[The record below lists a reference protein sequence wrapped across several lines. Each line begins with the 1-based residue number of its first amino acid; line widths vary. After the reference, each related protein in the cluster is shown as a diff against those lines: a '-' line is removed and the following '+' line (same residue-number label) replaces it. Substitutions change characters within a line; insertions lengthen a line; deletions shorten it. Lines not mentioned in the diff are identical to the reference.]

1 MKAFS
6 FTAILLAASLI
17 SLSGCRAPLSV
28 EGKTFSAEKS
38 RYVFGKDSAELQLLD
53 EEWLISV
60 HNTPFGD
67 YLFRPSTFEPSK
79 ESILGVATRTGV
91 RYFVTQ
97 GTGVSYK
104 TDGTAVATE
113 GSAVFPEL
121 SVADSTSGF
130 SEGALRSIVGEA
142 MTSTASSAFH
152 DFNAAFYPLSGS
164 KTNDEAAYP
173 SILASLSN
181 HGSEDFAVSFWVT
194 HDVITGPKQGWHT
207 VATVPYEV
215 LNTTVRID
223 LSAADFSAKI
233 DQAPLLQKKYQ
244 YIRDAGKVVFRVEDD
259 ENFLYN
265 PVTGNR
271 YTRQ

>member
-17 SLSGCRAPLSV
+17 SLSGCSAPLNV

-38 RYVFGKDSAELQLLD
+38 RYVFGEGTAELQVKQDKYLL
-53 EEWLISV
+53 SV

-67 YLFRPSTFEPSK
+67 YLFEPTSYDANKESLLGVMNRDGVRFFLVPSTGCSFGADGYAQEKDTDKKFAELFSADSSASFDEEK
-79 ESILGVATRTGV
+79 V
-91 RYFVTQ
+91 RKLAENAAETISNTAFN
-97 GTGVSYK
+97 GFSGFFIDSDGRRSEDLAAYK
-104 TDGTAVATE
+104 NVMD
-113 GSAVFPEL
+113 
-121 SVADSTSGF
+121 SVARKGT
-130 SEGALRSIVGEA
+130 ETYAIC
-142 MTSTASSAFH
+142 
-152 DFNAAFYPLSGS
+152 
-164 KTNDEAAYP
+164 
-173 SILASLSN
+173 
-181 HGSEDFAVSFWVT
+181 FWVNK
-194 HDVITGPKQGWHT
+194 DVVAQPGNWQT